1 MRLMILCATAL
12 ALSACASTPA
22 QIATTAQIASTAQAG
37 LYAAATLA
45 RAGTIDEQLA
55 PAYTQNAMVRQ
66 RAARLLDA
74 GRIDVAIARRVLT
87 QTDAARTALDTAR
100 ASASPAV
107 GAAYIALARQHITA
121 AATLLET
128 TP

>member
-1 MRLMILCATAL
+1 MRLMILCAAAL

-22 QIATTAQIASTAQAG
+22 QIASTAQTG

-55 PAYTQNAMVRQ
+55 PAYTTNAMVRQ
-66 RAARLLDA
+66 RAARALDA
-74 GRIDVAIARRVLT
+74 GRIDVPTARAVLT

-100 ASASPAV
+100 ATASPAV
-107 GAAYIALARQHITA
+107 GAAYIAQARRHITA
-121 AATLLET
+121 AERLLET

>member
-1 MRLMILCATAL
+1 MRLMILCVAAL

-22 QIATTAQIASTAQAG
+22 QIASTAQTG

-55 PAYTQNAMVRQ
+55 PAYTTNAMVRQ
-66 RAARLLDA
+66 RAARALDA
-74 GRIDVAIARRVLT
+74 GRIDVPTARAVLT

-100 ASASPAV
+100 ATASPAV
-107 GAAYIALARQHITA
+107 GAAYIAQARRHITA
-121 AATLLET
+121 AERLLET

>member
-1 MRLMILCATAL
+1 MRLMILCAAAL

-22 QIATTAQIASTAQAG
+22 QIASTAQTG

-55 PAYTQNAMVRQ
+55 PAYTTNAMVRQ
-66 RAARLLDA
+66 RAARALDA
-74 GRIDVAIARRVLT
+74 GRIDMPTARAVLT

-100 ASASPAV
+100 ATASPAV
-107 GAAYIALARQHITA
+107 GAAYIAQARRHITA
-121 AATLLET
+121 AERLLET

>member
-1 MRLMILCATAL
+1 MRLMILCAAAL

-22 QIATTAQIASTAQAG
+22 QIASTAQTG

-55 PAYTQNAMVRQ
+55 PAYTTNAMARQ
-66 RAARLLDA
+66 RAARALDA
-74 GRIDVAIARRVLT
+74 GRIDVPTARAVLT
-87 QTDAARTALDTAR
+87 QTDAARAALDTAR
-100 ASASPAV
+100 ATASPAV
-107 GAAYIALARQHITA
+107 GAAYIAQARRHITA
-121 AATLLET
+121 AERLLET

>member
-1 MRLMILCATAL
+1 MRLMILCAAAL

-22 QIATTAQIASTAQAG
+22 QIASTAQTG

-55 PAYTQNAMVRQ
+55 PAYTTNAMVRQ
-66 RAARLLDA
+66 RAARALDA
-74 GRIDVAIARRVLT
+74 GRIDVPTARAVLT
-87 QTDAARTALDTAR
+87 QTDAARAALDTAR
-100 ASASPAV
+100 ATASPAV
-107 GAAYIALARQHITA
+107 GAAYIAQARRHITA
-121 AATLLET
+121 AERLLET